1 MYYVYV
7 LKTNKSK
14 PYFYI
19 GFFSDLKDRI
29 KRHNSG
35 LNISTKRGIPQKL
48 IYYEAYVEESKA
60 RGRERK
66 LKQRGKLWKALKDRI
81 NIDF

>member
-35 LNISTKRGIPQKL
+35 LNISTKRGIP
-48 IYYEAYVEESKA
+48 
-60 RGRERK
+60 
-66 LKQRGKLWKALKDRI
+66 
-81 NIDF
+81 